1 MNPKRLL
8 SAVSLLVLACS
19 LQAQDLRLL
28 VGSYT
33 DDDATSAAY
42 LMAFDSGTGSATLL
56 DRAPVRNP
64 AFIIPSADGT
74 RAWSV
79 SESNDGRQ
87 GAYSYIL
94 GDNTLKMT
102 SFQRNCPSGSGSG
115 NPCNILYLNGF
126 ILTADYFGGTV
137 SVFPV
142 AEDGSLE
149 PLCKTFSF
157 GERSR
162 MHCCR
167 LSPDGKW
174 LFASDLGCDA
184 IRRFPVL
191 PGGDLPL
198 GEPDI
203 AFQATPGSGPRH
215 FVFSADGRFCYL
227 LGELGDTLTVLRYEN
242 GTLTPV
248 QEIKAYRGRGKG
260 SADIHLSP
268 DGRFLYTSHRLRGEG
283 IAIFAVDPQDGTVR
297 RAGFQYTG
305 RHPRNFAISPDG
317 RWLLCACRDDNAIE
331 VYARDAAT
339 GALTLKA
346 DRTIRVNR
354 PVCVQIF

>member
-1 MNPKRLL
+1 MRRLT
-8 SAVSLLVLACS
+8 LLAALLLAATL

-28 VGSYT
+28 IG
-33 DDDATSAAY
+33 
-42 LMAFDSGTGSATLL
+42 AFTDSGDASGAWLWRFDGATGRSTEL
-56 DRAPVRNP
+56 DFAAARNP
-64 AFIIPSADGT
+64 AFIIPSADRT

-79 SESNDGRQ
+79 CEFNNGQQ
-87 GAYSYIL
+87 GAYAYTLGTDSLEIL
-94 GDNTLKMT
+94 N
-102 SFQRNCPSGSGSG
+102 FQSNCPGGSGSG

-137 SVFPV
+137 SIFPV
-142 AEDGSLE
+142 AADGSLE
-149 PLCKTFSF
+149 PLRKTFYF
-157 GERSR
+157 GEKSR
-162 MHCCR
+162 MHCCQ
-167 LSPDGKW
+167 LSPDGRW

-191 PGGDLPL
+191 ASGTLPV

-203 AFQATPGSGPRH
+203 AYQATPGSGPRH

-227 LGELGDTLTVLRYEN
+227 LGELGDTLTVLRYED

-283 IAIFAVDPQDGTVR
+283 IAIFAVDPQSGKVSS
-297 RAGFQYTG
+297 AGFQPTG
-305 RHPRNFAISPDG
+305 RHPRNFTLSPDG

-331 VYARDAAT
+331 VYARNAST
-339 GALTLKA
+339 GALTLRK

-354 PVCVQIF
+354 PVCLQLF

>member
-28 VGSYT
+28 VGAYT
-33 DDDATSAAY
+33 DD
-42 LMAFDSGTGSATLL
+42 GSASGAWLFRFDAATAASGEL
-56 DRAPVRNP
+56 DFAAARNP
-64 AFIIPSADGT
+64 AFIIPSADRT

-79 SESNDGRQ
+79 SEFNDGTQ
-87 GAYSYIL
+87 GAYAYEL
-94 GDNTLKMT
+94 GPGRLELMNYQPATPDGK
-102 SFQRNCPSGSGSG
+102 GSG

-126 ILTADYFGGTV
+126 IITADYFGGTV
-137 SVFPV
+137 TLYP
-142 AEDGSLE
+142 AEADGSLG
-149 PLCKTFSF
+149 PMCKNFYF
-157 GERSR
+157 GAESR

-227 LGELGDTLTVLRYEN
+227 LGELGDTLTVLRYED

-283 IAIFAVDPQDGTVR
+283 IAIFSVDPQDGTVR

-331 VYARDAAT
+331 VYARDTAT